1 LSSSQHPLAEG
12 LVRIGETAIA
22 RENNAAL
29 RAYFAPGYVLHRPGG
44 DIGFDALSS
53 YFAALRDAFAD
64 LEIRRAIVIGEGDY
78 LAARTIFS
86 GTFTRPFRQSPT
98 RELQP
103 TGRVVEWEVMN
114 LFRYNADSRLAEEW
128 VQSDS
133 SLFLAK
139 LNSR

>member
-1 LSSSQHPLAEG
+1 LSFSQHPLAEG

-22 RENNAAL
+22 REDGAAL

-64 LEIRRAIVIGEGDY
+64 LEIRRAILIGEGSY

-86 GTFTRPFRQSPT
+86 GTFTRPFRQSPAG
-98 RELQP
+98 ELQP
-103 TGRVVEWEVMN
+103 TGRAVEWEVMN
-114 LFRYNADSRLAEEW
+114 LFRYDAEGRLAEEW
-128 VQSDS
+128 VQSDAGV
-133 SLFLAK
+133 FLGK
-139 LNSR
+139 LTAR